1 MVKKIRCKISAND
14 WVNSQVSRSGK
25 NIKILM
31 SGGDEQRA
39 VILTPADARKLRKQ
53 IKKAL
58 EAIEGDGGEAEEP
71 KDDPHQYSVGD
82 KVRIV
87 GNKWEKDDIG
97 HEFNIGDIVTI
108 TKIDQEDHKQP
119 YQGNESWDGWLAA
132 DDIDPA

>member
-1 MVKKIRCKISAND
+1 MVKKIHCSIDSND
-14 WVNSQVSRSGK
+14 WVSSDVSGTGK
-25 NIKILM
+25 NVRVKM
-31 SGGDEQRA
+31 EFDDVCRT

-58 EAIEGDGGEAEEP
+58 EAIEGDGGETEEP

-132 DDIDPA
+132 DDIEPA